1 MFESWD
7 EKDSMIMTW
16 LWNSMVLEISDTC
29 MFLKLVKEIWEVVQ
43 QTYSKAKDVAQI
55 YNVKVKSVVTK

>member
-1 MFESWD
+1 
-7 EKDSMIMTW
+7 
-16 LWNSMVLEISDTC
+16 MVLEISDTC